1 MAKTET
7 IIIDYKVNS
16 DDAIKRMIAAEKAL
30 SDLKN
35 QQKELQKQLKDGT
48 ITENEYADAITGIKT
63 GIIEQTNILK
73 ANQKALNDNVKEET
87 AAAGSMNEMKAKL
100 SEMSVAYQNLSAE
113 ERKSAG
119 GKELLTKISDTSDEL
134 KKLEGEMGNHT
145 RNVGNYVSAFD
156 AFPTPLKKVKNAFME
171 LSSGSGKVKDAFN
184 GAIDVTKNFGKQL
197 LSLMRIPIVAVIS
210 AIVGAIMLLIEQF
223 KKNGDAM
230 RSLKSLTASFQP
242 ILDVVKEGLTKIIE
256 VLAKIISGIAG
267 FINKIV
273 SLIPAM
279 KKYQETEQDMLATSI
294 ALAAQERDFTV
305 QQAKDNA
312 TVAKLRVMS
321 KQSDKYSYESRK
333 KYTEMAIALEQEDL
347 RVTKEIALKKLK
359 IAEQQASVN
368 KDTTKE
374 TKDQI
379 AQLKAAY
386 YQADAEY
393 FTGTRRLQQQL
404 TTFVN
409 EESTKRQ
416 EAAKKAADERKRIR
430 DLEKDSVRAY
440 QDAIINLIQ
449 NDFDKQVEQA
459 KLAGER
465 EVEELKKKLSEEKKM
480 TKETRDAIQQ
490 TIVLTEANTAIQVAR
505 IREQQNQNT
514 IQREYNA
521 QKQILDAK
529 LNLIKQGTEEELNI
543 KKQSLSNDYENEI
556 RALEQRKKNGELTE
570 EELASLKELA
580 QEKYYKNLDTMLK
593 EHDYSVELQQ
603 KKMLDDSL
611 RLELLQAGD
620 NARAKAEVELEI
632 AQQKY
637 LELQKLD
644 EENQIKQFES
654 IDAYK
659 AALLQAGQDVK
670 KANQNM
676 QSSWYGTTQTIFGS
690 VDAVGGAFQTLFS
703 NLANSNEK
711 MNKYNMAI
719 SYAMIMVKM
728 AEGIASAIAEGMKLG
743 WPAAIAA
750 IPIGIAVVVSGIA
763 QAVQVFQQNKN
774 AGSAPTF
781 SCGGIVEGAGTSTS
795 DSVPTRLSA
804 GESVINAKSTA
815 KYYDLLS
822 AINEAGGGKRFG
834 GALDSLIKIP
844 LHLAGGGMVP
854 PVAMSQSAT
863 KASDMDGMKEAMQEA
878 VSEIRPVVSVKEI
891 THVQNRITT
900 KEKIARK

>member
-1 MAKTET
+1 M
-7 IIIDYKVNS
+7 
-16 DDAIKRMIAAEKAL
+16 
-30 SDLKN
+30 
-35 QQKELQKQLKDGT
+35 
-48 ITENEYADAITGIKT
+48 
-63 GIIEQTNILK
+63 
-73 ANQKALNDNVKEET
+73 
-87 AAAGSMNEMKAKL
+87 
-100 SEMSVAYQNLSAE
+100 
-113 ERKSAG
+113 
-119 GKELLTKISDTSDEL
+119 TKISDTSDEL

-171 LSSGSGKVKDAFN
+171 LSGGSGKVKDAFN

-267 FINKIV
+267 FISKIV

-279 KKYQETEQDMLATSI
+279 KKYQETEQDMLATSR

-321 KQSDKYSYESRK
+321 RQSDKYSYASRK

-386 YQADAEY
+386 YQADADY

-404 TTFVN
+404 TTFEN

-529 LNLIKQGTEEELNI
+529 LNLIKQGTEEELKI
-543 KKQSLSNDYENEI
+543 KKQSLNNDYENET

-580 QEKYYKNLDTMLK
+580 QEKYYKNLDTMQK

-670 KANQNM
+670 KANKNM

-750 IPIGIAVVVSGIA
+750 IPAGIAVVVSGIA

-844 LHLAGGGMVP
+844 LHLAGGGMVS

-878 VSEIRPVVSVKEI
+878 VSGIRPVVSVKEI